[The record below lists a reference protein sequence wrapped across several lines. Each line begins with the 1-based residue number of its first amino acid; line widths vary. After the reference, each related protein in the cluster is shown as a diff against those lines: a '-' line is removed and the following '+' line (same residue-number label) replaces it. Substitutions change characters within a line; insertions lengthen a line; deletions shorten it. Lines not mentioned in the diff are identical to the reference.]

1 MVAFSSITKTNFMR
15 KIYLFLA
22 IIATTITACQKD
34 AIPEDDQINSYVTT
48 KGLTVTEKTASGLR
62 YIVTKPNASG
72 AALKAGQTINV
83 NYAGTFLSG
92 KSFDSGNFNFVLGA
106 GRVVPG
112 FDEGIAKMRVGE
124 KATII
129 FPSALGYGPKDYNG
143 IPGGSPLVFDI
154 EVVSA
159 R

>member
-1 MVAFSSITKTNFMR
+1 MR

-22 IIATTITACQKD
+22 IMAIVVTACQKD
-34 AIPEDDQINSYVTT
+34 DVPEEDQINSYVTS
-48 KGLTVTEKTASGLR
+48 KNLTVTEKTASGLR
-62 YIVTKPNASG
+62 YIVTKANASG

-92 KSFDSGNFNFVLGA
+92 KSFDSGNFSFVLGA
-106 GRVVPG
+106 GRVVQG

-124 KATII
+124 KAIII
-129 FPSALGYGPKDYNG
+129 FPSTLGYGSSDYSG

-159 R
+159 K

>member
-1 MVAFSSITKTNFMR
+1 MR

-22 IIATTITACQKD
+22 IIAISVIACQKD
-34 AIPEDDQINSYVTT
+34 DIPEEDQINSYITS
-48 KGLTVTEKTASGLR
+48 KSLTVTEKTASGLR
-62 YIVTKPNASG
+62 YIVTKANPTG

-92 KSFDSGNFNFVLGA
+92 KSFDSGNFSFVLGG
-106 GRVVPG
+106 GRVIAG
-112 FDEGIAKMRVGE
+112 FDEGIAKMKVGE
-124 KATII
+124 KATLV
-129 FPSALGYGPKDYNG
+129 FPSTLGYGSQSAG
-143 IPGGSPLVFDI
+143 SIPANSPLVFDI

>member
-1 MVAFSSITKTNFMR
+1 MR

-22 IIATTITACQKD
+22 IIAISVTACQKD
-34 AIPEDDQINSYVTT
+34 SIPEDDQINSYVTS
-48 KGLTVTEKTASGLR
+48 KSLTVTEKTASGLR
-62 YIVTKPNASG
+62 YIVTKANASG

-92 KSFDSGNFNFVLGA
+92 KVQ
-106 GRVVPG
+106 G

-124 KATII
+124 KAIII
-129 FPSALGYGPKDYNG
+129 FPSTLGYGPDDYSG
-143 IPGGSPLVFDI
+143 IPGGSPLVFNI

>member
-1 MVAFSSITKTNFMR
+1 MR

-22 IIATTITACQKD
+22 IIAVSVTACQKD
-34 AIPEDDQINSYVTT
+34 GIPEEDQINSYVTS
-48 KGLTVTEKTASGLR
+48 KNLTVTEKTASGLR
-62 YIVTKPNASG
+62 YIVTKANPTG
-72 AALKAGQTINV
+72 AALKAGQNINV

-92 KSFDSGNFNFVLGA
+92 KAFDSGNFSFILGA
-106 GRVVPG
+106 GRVVEG

-124 KATII
+124 KAIII
-129 FPSALGYGPKDYNG
+129 FPSSLGYGPDDYNG

>member
-1 MVAFSSITKTNFMR
+1 MR

-22 IIATTITACQKD
+22 IIAISVTACQKD
-34 AIPEDDQINSYVTT
+34 DIPEEDQINSYVTS
-48 KGLTVTEKTASGLR
+48 KSLTVTEKTASGLR
-62 YIVTKPNASG
+62 YIVTKANPTG

-92 KSFDSGNFNFVLGA
+92 KSFDAGNFSFVLGA
-106 GRVVPG
+106 GRVVKG

-129 FPSALGYGPKDYNG
+129 FPSTLGYGSQSTG
-143 IPGGSPLVFDI
+143 SIPANSPLVFDI

>member
-1 MVAFSSITKTNFMR
+1 MR

-22 IIATTITACQKD
+22 IISIFITACQKD
-34 AIPEDDQINSYVTT
+34 SIPEDDQINSYVTS
-48 KGLTVTEKTASGLR
+48 KSLTVTEKTASGLR
-62 YIVTKPNASG
+62 YIVTKANPTG
-72 AALKAGQTINV
+72 AVLKVGQTINV
-83 NYAGTFLSG
+83 NYTGLFLSG
-92 KSFDSGNFNFVLGA
+92 KSFDAGNFSFKLGA
-106 GRVVPG
+106 GQVVKG

-129 FPSALGYGPKDYNG
+129 FPSTLGYGPSAYNG

-159 R
+159 K

>member
-1 MVAFSSITKTNFMR
+1 MR

-22 IIATTITACQKD
+22 ILSIAVVSCQKD
-34 AIPEDDQINSYVTT
+34 GIPEDDQINSYISS
-48 KGLTVTEKTASGLR
+48 KSLKVTETTASGLR
-62 YIVTKPNASG
+62 YIVTKTNASG

-83 NYAGTFLSG
+83 NYTGMFLSG
-92 KSFDSGNFNFVLGA
+92 KSFDSGNFSFVLGV
-106 GRVVPG
+106 GRVVQG

-129 FPSALGYGPKDYNG
+129 FPSTLGYGSQANG
-143 IPGGSPLVFDI
+143 SIPANSPLVFDI

>member
-1 MVAFSSITKTNFMR
+1 MR
-15 KIYLFLA
+15 KIFVFLSIL
-22 IIATTITACQKD
+22 IIAVTACQKD
-34 AIPEDDQINSYVTT
+34 VIPEDDQINSYVTS
-48 KGLTVTEKTASGLR
+48 KSLIITEKTATGLR
-62 YIVTKPNASG
+62 YIVTKANPTG

-92 KSFDSGNFNFVLGA
+92 KSFDAGNFSFVLGA
-106 GRVVPG
+106 GRVVQG

-129 FPSALGYGPKDYNG
+129 FPSTLGYGPNTYNS

-159 R
+159 K

>member
-1 MVAFSSITKTNFMR
+1 MR

-22 IIATTITACQKD
+22 ILSIAIISCQKD
-34 AIPEDDQINSYVTT
+34 GIPEDDQINSYITS
-48 KGLTVTEKTASGLR
+48 KSLKVTETTASGLR
-62 YIVTKPNASG
+62 YIVTKTNASG

-92 KSFDSGNFNFVLGA
+92 KSFDSGNFSFVLGA
-106 GRVVPG
+106 GRVVQG

-124 KATII
+124 KAIII
-129 FPSALGYGPKDYNG
+129 FPSTLGYGSSDYNG

-154 EVVSA
+154 EVVSVK
-159 R
+159 

>member
-1 MVAFSSITKTNFMR
+1 MR

-22 IIATTITACQKD
+22 ILATTITACQKD
-34 AIPEDDQINSYVTT
+34 DIPEEDQINSYVAS
-48 KGLTVTEKTASGLR
+48 KNLTVTEKTASGLR
-62 YIVTKPNASG
+62 YIVTKANPTG

-92 KSFDSGNFNFVLGA
+92 KSFDSGNFSFVLGA
-106 GRVVPG
+106 GRVVKG
-112 FDEGIAKMRVGE
+112 FDEGIAKMKVGE

-129 FPSALGYGPKDYNG
+129 FPSTLGYGPDDYSG

>member
-1 MVAFSSITKTNFMR
+1 MR
-15 KIYLFLA
+15 KIYLFLSII
-22 IIATTITACQKD
+22 IIAVTACQKD
-34 AIPEDDQINSYVTT
+34 DVPEEDQINSYVTS
-48 KGLTVTEKTASGLR
+48 KNLTVTEKTASGLR
-62 YIVTKPNASG
+62 YIVTKANASG

-92 KSFDSGNFNFVLGA
+92 KSFDSGNFSFVLGA
-106 GRVVPG
+106 GRVVQG

-124 KATII
+124 KAIII
-129 FPSALGYGPKDYNG
+129 FPSTLGYGSSDYSG

-159 R
+159 K

>member
-1 MVAFSSITKTNFMR
+1 MR

-34 AIPEDDQINSYVTT
+34 TIPEDDQINSYVTS

-62 YIVTKPNASG
+62 YILTKPNASG
-72 AALKAGQTINV
+72 AALKVGQTVSV
-83 NYAGTFLSG
+83 NYSGTFLSG
-92 KSFDSGNFNFVLGA
+92 KSFDSGNFVFVLGA
-106 GRVVPG
+106 GRAIEG

-129 FPSALGYGPKDYNG
+129 FPSTLGYGPKDYNG
-143 IPGGSPLVFDI
+143 IPGGSPLVFDM

>member
-1 MVAFSSITKTNFMR
+1 MR

-22 IIATTITACQKD
+22 IISIFITACQKD
-34 AIPEDDQINSYVTT
+34 SIPEDDQINSYVTS
-48 KGLTVTEKTASGLR
+48 KSLTVTEKTASGLR
-62 YIVTKPNASG
+62 YIVTKANPTG

-92 KSFDSGNFNFVLGA
+92 KSFDSGNFSFVLGA
-106 GRVVPG
+106 GRVVQG

-129 FPSALGYGPKDYNG
+129 FPSTLGYGPSAYNG

-159 R
+159 K